1 MDISQGMAAIESLL
15 MPTIQKATDWSMK
28 AAWGLFS
35 VQAFYFLIIRF
46 TKI

>member
-1 MDISQGMAAIESLL
+1 MDTSQAMAAIETML
-15 MPTIQKATDWSMK
+15 MPVIEKATDWSMK